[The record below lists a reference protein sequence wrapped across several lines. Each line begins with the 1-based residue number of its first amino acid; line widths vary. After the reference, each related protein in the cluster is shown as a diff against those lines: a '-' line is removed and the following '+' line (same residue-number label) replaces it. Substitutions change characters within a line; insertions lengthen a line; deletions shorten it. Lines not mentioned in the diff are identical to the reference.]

1 MTTQKRDSYSF
12 LLICQTYPPVIG
24 GSELEA
30 QRVCEALIQR
40 GHRVTVV
47 CAGGEPMPAV
57 RDWVDPKGVPVRIYA
72 GGWQGATK
80 NVVFAFRVACMLAS
94 QRNNYDFVYFLMQG
108 LHLAVGLPVARLLRK
123 PIVMKIAGSGEVAR
137 MNASVAGRA
146 ELKMLRRWA
155 YRVMILNEGMR
166 DEAIAWGLPAAQL
179 LWMPNPVDIRRFT
192 PVAGAEKLNLRA
204 RLGIP
209 ADSFVVLFVGRLA
222 PEKSL
227 PSLLQAFSLVKRKHP
242 SAILALVGDGPLRES
257 LAKQVESLGLTSS
270 DIRFAGRVDPDDVC
284 SWLKLSDAFA
294 LVSQSEGLPCSLIE
308 AMSTALP
315 SVVTDIPAN
324 KQLVENEKEGLVVP
338 VGNANAIAA
347 ALEWLIQNPEP
358 RSAMGRLARGKIS
371 ETYSTDHVAD
381 QYEGLFRQLL
391 SRN

>member
-30 QRVCEALIQR
+30 QRVCEALIER

-47 CAGGEPMPAV
+47 CAGGEPMPAAK
-57 RDWVDPKGVPVRIYA
+57 DWVDPKGVPVRIYA
-72 GGWQGATK
+72 GRWKGSLK
-80 NVVFAFRVACMLAS
+80 NMVFASRVACMLVS
-94 QRNNYDFVYFLMQG
+94 ERKNYQFVYFLMQG
-108 LHLAVGLPVARLLRK
+108 LHLAVGLPVARLLGK

-166 DEAIAWGLPAAQL
+166 DEAIAWGFPAGQL
-179 LWMPNPVDIRRFT
+179 LWMPNPVDIHRFA
-192 PVAGAEKLNLRA
+192 PVAGVEKLNLRA

-209 ADSFVVLFVGRLA
+209 PDSFVVLFVGRLA

-227 PSLLQAFSLVKRKHP
+227 PFLLQAFSRVKRKHP
-242 SAILALVGDGPLRES
+242 SAILALVGDGPLREA
-257 LAKQVESLGLTSS
+257 LVKQAESLGLTPS

-308 AMSTALP
+308 AMSTGLP

-338 VGNANAIAA
+338 VGDANAIAA
-347 ALEWLIQNPEP
+347 AFEWLIQNPEP